1 VVTILG
7 GLVLAILTGN
17 RIREHVALGNIVID
31 PYEDD
36 QINPNSIN
44 LRLGNE
50 LKTYDSVRLSMKEAN
65 LYTLIPIPPEGIML
79 WPGRLYLGSTVE
91 RIHSKHFV
99 PVLDGRSSVGRLGIQ
114 IHSTAGYGDLGFDG
128 TFTLELSVVQPV
140 LIFAGV
146 EICQMSFHE
155 VSGDTTLQY
164 RGKYNHQSEP
174 RASMLYRE
182 FLPRAGVAADEHPR

>member
-1 VVTILG
+1 M
-7 GLVLAILTGN
+7 AILTGN

-44 LRLGNE
+44 LRLGNL
-50 LKTYDSVRLSMKEAN
+50 LKTYDSDVLSMKEAN
-65 LYTLIPIPPEGIML
+65 RYTLVPIPPEGIKL
-79 WPGRLYLGSTVE
+79 LPGKLYLGATVE

-114 IHSTAGYGDLGFDG
+114 VHSTAGYGDLGFDG
-128 TFTLELSVVQPV
+128 TFTLELSVVQPIW
-140 LIFAGV
+140 IFAGV

-155 VSGDTTLQY
+155 VSGDTKLQY
-164 RGKYNHQSEP
+164 LGKYNGQSEP
-174 RASMLYRE
+174 RASMLWKE
-182 FLPRAGVAADEHPR
+182 FLPQAGVAVAAHSS